1 MTQETKL
8 RFYLGLE
15 PILKRV
21 LESGGAEDDLLR
33 YLQDATGLRVEVV
46 PATEKGQTGLEIPL
60 QLPGHPPFAY
70 LRITPPDEAM
80 EYLDVLYVVSGLLS
94 FLLAFREKETEMRG
108 LLTQAEEFLLGE
120 LQGEGL
126 RTLLSLLQR
135 MTEVHSLGLFEVLED
150 EPFRCHPLLWVGE
163 VPPTEDLVEDLCL
176 RKALWHKAQPL
187 PSTLP
192 LLRLGGLPE
201 GYLFPFRNQEGIL
214 LGGLVV
220 LGRRPLT
227 DQARTLLHTWE
238 GLLRLALD
246 RRRWVRLL
254 RSLSND
260 AVLSMVAIEEMR
272 DPYTRGHSE
281 RVARNAVR
289 IGQALGLSS
298 EHLEK
303 LRFAAL
309 LHDIG
314 KVGIPDMLLLKPT
327 RLEKDER
334 EILEAHVELGYHVL
348 HVMDSF
354 RDIARWIRFHHE
366 RWDGSG
372 YPLGLRGREIPLES
386 QIIGICDTY
395 DAMITE
401 RPYKRPLSHEE
412 AIRRLEALAGTQFDP
427 ELVRVA
433 IQVLSDQPRMTY
445 TTPAFF
451 QYVDRIRKQG
461 ALQVAQAAILQ
472 QATLRFWAGES
483 LEEILNDVLRVT
495 VESLQLDSAV
505 LRLIREDRVVVTA
518 SHGLPPE
525 YLEAHRSVPSAPLM
539 HLIPDLL
546 REGMFFPDVQTSEIF
561 QQHFPGMLEM
571 GIRSVFVVPLRATTR
586 EEQIHGYVAFHAR
599 KRRDFSPE
607 QRHLLLRLGD
617 QLALLIEHR
626 DRERRERS
634 LLELFFQLLE
644 TLHPLQYADLPP
656 VSRVVGD
663 MAEALGLSP
672 ERRFEL
678 QAASYLLTLHHLLVP
693 DLLVIKQQ
701 YGSPLTPT
709 EQAVLEDA
717 RTLSRTIIDRL
728 PGLDPWRHWVLQA
741 LEGVPRSLEA
751 QILHAVHQYY
761 EGASLATA
769 RSLSPEVRAV
779 AETIFQRERDRPP
792 QPAAS
797 ASPFA
802 RSYQEMLVLYE
813 IGAQLEHVEDAES
826 FAATVLEILAR
837 ITRHESFFLLA
848 STREGM
854 KVLAAWGFPR
864 EVLGQEV
871 PLGQGIV
878 GEAARTK
885 RPVLLNNTTEDP
897 RYIPPAGRPM
907 GSALAVPLVHRDRLI
922 GVLAVE
928 NTRPETFTERDMEFF
943 SMLSR
948 YLAPIVLLLMEP
960 RRHP

>member
-1 MTQETKL
+1 MTQESKL

-15 PILKRV
+15 PVLKRV
-21 LESGGAEDDLLR
+21 LEAGSAEEELIH
-33 YLQDATGLRVEVV
+33 YLQESTGLQVAVV
-46 PATEKGQTGLEIPL
+46 PTTDKGEAGLEIPL

-70 LRITPPDEAM
+70 LRVMPPEEAM
-80 EYLDVLYVVSGLLS
+80 EFLDVLYVVSGLLS
-94 FLLAFREKETEMRG
+94 FLMAFQEKESEMRG

-120 LQGEGL
+120 LRGEGL
-126 RTLLSLLQR
+126 HTLLTLLKR
-135 MTEVHSLGLFEVLED
+135 MSDVRSLGLFEVLEN
-150 EPFRCHPLLWVGE
+150 EPFRCEPLIWVGE
-163 VPPTEDLVEDLCL
+163 VPPSEDLIQDLCH
-176 RKALWHKAQPL
+176 RRPLWERAQPL
-187 PSTLP
+187 SSSLP

-201 GYLFPFRNQEGIL
+201 GHVFPFRNKEGIL

-220 LGRRPLT
+220 LGRRPLREE
-227 DQARTLLHTWE
+227 AHLLLHTWE

-289 IGQALGLSS
+289 IGQAMGFTS

-327 RLEKDER
+327 RLEKEER

-372 YPLGLRGREIPLES
+372 YPLGLRGKEIPVES

-401 RPYKRPLSHEE
+401 RPYKRPLSHDE
-412 AIRRLEALAGTQFDP
+412 ALRRLEALAGTQFDP
-427 ELVRVA
+427 DLVHVA
-433 IQVLSDQPRMTY
+433 IQVLSDQPRMGY

-483 LEEILNDVLRVT
+483 LEDILNDVLRVT
-495 VESLQLDSAV
+495 VESLLMDSAV
-505 LRLIREDRVVVTA
+505 LRLIREDQVEIVA
-518 SHGLPPE
+518 SHGLPTS
-525 YLEAHRSVPSAPLM
+525 YLESHRQVPAGPLM

-546 REGMFFPDVQTSEIF
+546 KEGMYFPDVRESEIF
-561 QQHFPGMLEM
+561 RKFFPGMVEM

-599 KRRDFSPE
+599 NRREFSPE
-607 QRHLLLRLGD
+607 QRNLLMRLGD

-626 DRERRERS
+626 DRERRERA

-656 VSRVVGD
+656 VSRVVGE
-663 MAEALGLSP
+663 MADKLGLSP

-678 QAASYLLTLHHLLVP
+678 QAASYLLTLHHMLVP

-701 YGSPLTPT
+701 YGTPLSPT

-717 RTLSRTIIDRL
+717 RALSRTIIDRL
-728 PGLDPWRHWVLQA
+728 PGLDPWRRWVIQA
-741 LEGVPRSLEA
+741 LEGQPVSLEA

-761 EGASLATA
+761 EGGFPQTSSSLPPDV
-769 RSLSPEVRAV
+769 RSV
-779 AETIFQRERDRPP
+779 AESVFQQERTRHTQSPT
-792 QPAAS
+792 PAS
-797 ASPFA
+797 SFA

-837 ITRHESFFLLA
+837 MTRHESFFLLA

-885 RPVLLNNTTEDP
+885 RPVLLNRTMDDP

-907 GSALAVPLVHRDRLI
+907 GSALAVPLVHRDRLV

-928 NTRPETFTERDMEFF
+928 NTQPETFTERDVEFF

-960 RRHP
+960 LRHP